1 MNTDTFDIALTA
13 KTGDHS
19 VLIRHSSMSGITRT
33 NLTKFK
39 IVGVNQQPPISVV
52 IDLQEGAKRHRL
64 EVFSDDAFA
73 YYTIESRNGATVY
86 DSRTHVPCDMHIFE
100 KRKRAFREQAAQRP
114 WLKPVPE
121 WDVDIEL
128 PTAGA

>member
-39 IVGVNQQPPISVV
+39 IVGVNQQRWLP
-52 IDLQEGAKRHRL
+52 D
-64 EVFSDDAFA
+64 EV
-73 YYTIESRNGATVY
+73 
-86 DSRTHVPCDMHIFE
+86 
-100 KRKRAFREQAAQRP
+100 
-114 WLKPVPE
+114 
-121 WDVDIEL
+121 
-128 PTAGA
+128 